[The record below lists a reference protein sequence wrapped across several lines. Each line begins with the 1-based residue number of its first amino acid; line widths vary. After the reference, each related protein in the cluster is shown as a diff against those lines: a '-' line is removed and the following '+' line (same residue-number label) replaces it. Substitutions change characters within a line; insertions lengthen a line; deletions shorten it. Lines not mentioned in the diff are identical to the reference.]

1 MYVKCW
7 MRDVGFERLEKW
19 FGFDYND
26 GDDNVDKIYRLMSSE
41 WKQSINVIN
50 GDQLRRSW
58 QKMMLKVKRALT
70 KFVSFF

>member
-50 GDQLRRSW
+50 GDQLRWSW

>member
-7 MRDVGFERLEKW
+7 MRDVGFDRLEKW

-50 GDQLRRSW
+50 GDQLRWSW

>member
-7 MRDVGFERLEKW
+7 LRDVGFERLEKW

-50 GDQLRRSW
+50 GDQLRWSW

-70 KFVSFF
+70 NFVSFF

>member
-7 MRDVGFERLEKW
+7 MRDVDFERLEKW

-50 GDQLRRSW
+50 GDQLRWSW

>member
-7 MRDVGFERLEKW
+7 MRDVRFERLEKW

-50 GDQLRRSW
+50 GDQLRWSW

>member
-50 GDQLRRSW
+50 GDQLRWSW
-58 QKMMLKVKRALT
+58 QKMMLKVKRALN

>member
-7 MRDVGFERLEKW
+7 MRDVGFGRLEKW

-50 GDQLRRSW
+50 GDQLRWSW